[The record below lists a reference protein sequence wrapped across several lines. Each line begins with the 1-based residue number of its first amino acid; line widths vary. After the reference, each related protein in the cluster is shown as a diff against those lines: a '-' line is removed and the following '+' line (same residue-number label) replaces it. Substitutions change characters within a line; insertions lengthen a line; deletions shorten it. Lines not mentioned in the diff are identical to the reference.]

1 MQDVTNG
8 VVQYQDLYDV
18 LMQTNLNY
26 VCTLEKDEYIA
37 KGVQVMLNKEELN
50 YLAMLV
56 TIDQRAVVKKF
67 RDNNQLEEA
76 NKQKDVREEII
87 KKLNKMY
94 DELCK

>member
-1 MQDVTNG
+1 
-8 VVQYQDLYDV
+8 
-18 LMQTNLNY
+18 
-26 VCTLEKDEYIA
+26 
-37 KGVQVMLNKEELN
+37 MLNKEELN

-67 RDNNQLEEA
+67 RGNNQLEEA

>member
-1 MQDVTNG
+1 
-8 VVQYQDLYDV
+8 
-18 LMQTNLNY
+18 
-26 VCTLEKDEYIA
+26 
-37 KGVQVMLNKEELN
+37 MLNKEELN

-56 TIDQRAVVKKF
+56 IKDQREVVKEF
-67 RDNNQLEEA
+67 RNNNQLEES

>member
-1 MQDVTNG
+1 V
-8 VVQYQDLYDV
+8 
-18 LMQTNLNY
+18 
-26 VCTLEKDEYIA
+26 
-37 KGVQVMLNKEELN
+37 LNKEELN

-56 TIDQRAVVKKF
+56 VLDQRAVFKEFKN
-67 RDNNQLEEA
+67 NNQLEEA

>member
-1 MQDVTNG
+1 
-8 VVQYQDLYDV
+8 
-18 LMQTNLNY
+18 
-26 VCTLEKDEYIA
+26 
-37 KGVQVMLNKEELN
+37 MLNKEELN

-56 TIDQRAVVKKF
+56 TIDQRDVVKKF

>member
-1 MQDVTNG
+1 
-8 VVQYQDLYDV
+8 
-18 LMQTNLNY
+18 
-26 VCTLEKDEYIA
+26 
-37 KGVQVMLNKEELN
+37 MLNKEELN

-56 TIDQRAVVKKF
+56 VLDQRAVFKEFKN
-67 RDNNQLEEA
+67 NNQLEEA

>member
-1 MQDVTNG
+1 
-8 VVQYQDLYDV
+8 
-18 LMQTNLNY
+18 
-26 VCTLEKDEYIA
+26 
-37 KGVQVMLNKEELN
+37 MLNKEELN

-56 TIDQRAVVKKF
+56 TIDQRAV
-67 RDNNQLEEA
+67 A

>member
-1 MQDVTNG
+1 
-8 VVQYQDLYDV
+8 
-18 LMQTNLNY
+18 
-26 VCTLEKDEYIA
+26 
-37 KGVQVMLNKEELN
+37 MLNKEELN

-56 TIDQRAVVKKF
+56 VKDQRTVVKEF
-67 RDNNQLEEA
+67 RNNNQLEEA

>member
-1 MQDVTNG
+1 MQDVING

-26 VCTLEKDEYIA
+26 VCTSEKDEYIA

>member
-1 MQDVTNG
+1 
-8 VVQYQDLYDV
+8 
-18 LMQTNLNY
+18 
-26 VCTLEKDEYIA
+26 
-37 KGVQVMLNKEELN
+37 MLNKEELN

-87 KKLNKMY
+87 RRNLNDY
-94 DELCK
+94 IGE

>member
-1 MQDVTNG
+1 
-8 VVQYQDLYDV
+8 
-18 LMQTNLNY
+18 
-26 VCTLEKDEYIA
+26 
-37 KGVQVMLNKEELN
+37 MLNKEELN

>member
-1 MQDVTNG
+1 
-8 VVQYQDLYDV
+8 
-18 LMQTNLNY
+18 
-26 VCTLEKDEYIA
+26 
-37 KGVQVMLNKEELN
+37 MLNKEELN

-56 TIDQRAVVKKF
+56 TIDQRTVVKKF
-67 RDNNQLEEA
+67 RNNNQLEES

>member
-1 MQDVTNG
+1 
-8 VVQYQDLYDV
+8 
-18 LMQTNLNY
+18 
-26 VCTLEKDEYIA
+26 
-37 KGVQVMLNKEELN
+37 MLNREELN

-56 TIDQRAVVKKF
+56 TLDQRAIVKKF

>member
-1 MQDVTNG
+1 
-8 VVQYQDLYDV
+8 
-18 LMQTNLNY
+18 
-26 VCTLEKDEYIA
+26 
-37 KGVQVMLNKEELN
+37 MLNKEELN

-56 TIDQRAVVKKF
+56 TLDQRAVVKKF